1 MKISELVAYCSPT
14 QQVIVWSDRFVEVM
28 YHGYVED
35 MSKTVLSQDVQF
47 IGGSFTPNTIRIV
60 ID

>member
-1 MKISELVAYCSPT
+1 MKISELVSYCSPT

-28 YHGYVED
+28 YHGCVED
-35 MSKTVLSQDVQF
+35 MSKTVLSQDVQC